1 MIEPQR
7 SLWDSVQH
15 PELQRVSGKIAQ
27 SVVAFCRL
35 HVGEEFHASDLADYV
50 MARCGGSPSSAD
62 RVLRQL
68 RSSGSI
74 TVELVSRSGS
84 LYRCVGVKNA

>member
-1 MIEPQR
+1 MNQP
-7 SLWDSVQH
+7 SLWESVQH
-15 PELQRVSGKIAQ
+15 PEMQRVSGKIAQ

-62 RVLRQL
+62 RVLRSL
-68 RSSGSI
+68 RSSGQVDV
-74 TVELVSRSGS
+74 TLEDRSQS
-84 LYRCVGVKNA
+84 LYRVRAVR

>member
-1 MIEPQR
+1 MTQP

-62 RVLRQL
+62 RVMRQL
-68 RSSGSI
+68 RTSGAISI
-74 TVELVSRSGS
+74 ELVSRAAS
-84 LYRCVGVKNA
+84 LYRCVGVRP